1 MSSKTLLIDLG
12 GTNLRSGIGDTESL
26 KVSDVK
32 KFPIKSNED
41 FYEALQ
47 SVNAV
52 TDFSEIIISA
62 AGPCENN
69 KISMTNRNLHISG
82 ADIEAKLG
90 IDNCYLLNDWESIGY
105 SLPVLSNADLSQ
117 LKAGNL
123 DLNDTCLAI
132 GPGTGLGFS
141 VLRYVNKIPYVYATE
156 LGNTRSFN
164 EYFIKLFDLESSAKF
179 LVLEDFLSGTGISKI
194 FNSKSGKN
202 LSAEEVVNAY
212 GHDDLSTFIIDNFV
226 TGLGN
231 LLSDLALTFNAK
243 GGIFFAGSIM
253 RTISE
258 MNSINLLEES
268 FKNHHSDA
276 HNEILNNISI
286 NLINKEHTPLYGNLN
301 YSVIRRLH
309 E

>member
-41 FYEALQ
+41 FYEALH
-47 SVNAV
+47 SVNAA

-90 IDNCYLLNDWESIGY
+90 IDKCYLLNDWESIGY

-141 VLRYVNKIPYVYATE
+141 VLRYVNNIPYVYATE
-156 LGNTRSFN
+156 LGNTKSFN

-202 LSAEEVVNAY
+202 LSAEEVVCAY

-226 TGLGN
+226 RGLGN

>member
-41 FYEALQ
+41 FYEALH

-90 IDNCYLLNDWESIGY
+90 IDKCYLLNDWESIGY
-105 SLPVLSNADLSQ
+105 SLPVLSNTDLSQ

-141 VLRYVNKIPYVYATE
+141 VLRYVNNIPYVYATE